1 MLEARPEDRPAPAEL
16 LRHPYF
22 RGLNIDD
29 VRAGR
34 VPRKPAFSCC
44 LRFVCSRSDVR
55 PDDYQP
61 QFFGNLNKIEQDVS
75 FLTWQHLRSKEHAP
89 PPSAPIGPLTGFT
102 WPPAA
107 HKTATWD
114 LPSPEEIEN
123 W

>member
-1 MLEARPEDRPAPAEL
+1 MLGVYLVSQRSSVVYD
-16 LRHPYF
+16 
-22 RGLNIDD
+22 
-29 VRAGR
+29 
-34 VPRKPAFSCC
+34 SCAHD
-44 LRFVCSRSDVR
+44 LTLR

-89 PPSAPIGPLTGFT
+89 PPSAPIGPLNGFT

-114 LPSPEEIEN
+114 LPSPEEIQN